1 VISELARF
9 ILKRCAAVAVA
20 AGTVLP
26 AFAVDVPSPFGFALG
41 PLDKIPKPSLALKD
55 ANVTVLAY
63 RRERLPV
70 NELADTEVVLL
81 DVCKKEGLQQV
92 SWASK
97 ALSSEEATAKLVQ
110 LLALG
115 VQKYGDAKP
124 SGEGALGWENGRTE
138 ILRVAGTGGEYRVLM
153 VNRGPDFETC
163 AAEHDLASDQK
174 LKTRWM
180 RRIEFPN

>member
-1 VISELARF
+1 MSRLV
-9 ILKRCAAVAVA
+9 LKWSVA
-20 AGTVLP
+20 L
-26 AFAVDVPSPFGFALG
+26 FAVMGVGVIPALAVEPSAPFGFAWG

-55 ANVTVLAY
+55 ANITVLLY

-70 NELADTEVVLL
+70 NELANTEVVLL

-97 ALSSEEATAKLVQ
+97 ALSSEEAPAKLAQ
-110 LLALG
+110 LVALG

-138 ILRVAGTGGEYRVLM
+138 ILRVAEADGGYRILM

-163 AAEHDLASDQK
+163 AAEHDPASDQK
-174 LKTRWM
+174 LRTRWM
-180 RRIEFPN
+180 R

>member
-1 VISELARF
+1 M
-9 ILKRCAAVAVA
+9 AVA
-20 AGTVLP
+20 AGTILP
-26 AFAVDVPSPFGFALG
+26 AFAVDVPAPFGFAWG

-70 NELADTEVVLL
+70 NELANTEVVLL

-97 ALSSEEATAKLVQ
+97 ALSFEEATAKLAQ
-110 LLALG
+110 LVALG
-115 VQKYGDAKP
+115 VQKYGDVKP
-124 SGEGALGWENGRTE
+124 SSEGALGWENGRTE
-138 ILRVAGTGGEYRVLM
+138 IISVAETVGEYRILM

-174 LKTRWM
+174 LRTRWM
-180 RRIEFPN
+180 RRIDFPN